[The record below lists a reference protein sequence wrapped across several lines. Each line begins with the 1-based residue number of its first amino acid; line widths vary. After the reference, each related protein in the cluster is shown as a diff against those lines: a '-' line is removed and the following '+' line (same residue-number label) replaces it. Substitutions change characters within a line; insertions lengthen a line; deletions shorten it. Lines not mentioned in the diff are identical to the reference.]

1 MRSRP
6 RQRRSSGFFGGDA
19 RSDSSDVAVSLWKFW
34 GPRYWRV
41 WLFIAWLRI
50 VACLPWRQSIALHKW
65 LGRQLG
71 ARSRSRMKLV
81 RSNLEL
87 CFPELSSRERDE
99 IAADFAANMG
109 AVVAEIAMAWFASG
123 KRLRT
128 LVEVEGIEHLER
140 ALAKGKGVILAAGHF
155 TPFEICG
162 PVIKDYVPRY
172 TLVYNKRRS
181 RLLNEIQRRRRE
193 RYADET
199 YPKGAVRAIVRS
211 LRNNGAV
218 WFAADES
225 FSEQS
230 AARIEFFGAPVLM
243 STATARLARLSGAEV
258 VPLHFRRRSD
268 ESGYIIEF
276 EPALEDFPTDDVVQ
290 DTKRMVS
297 ILENAIRRCPAQ
309 YFWSQRRF
317 REEHAS
323 AR

>member
-1 MRSRP
+1 
-6 RQRRSSGFFGGDA
+6 
-19 RSDSSDVAVSLWKFW
+19 
-34 GPRYWRV
+34 
-41 WLFIAWLRI
+41 
-50 VACLPWRQSIALHKW
+50 
-65 LGRQLG
+65 
-71 ARSRSRMKLV
+71 MKLV

-99 IAADFAANMG
+99 IAADFSANMG
-109 AVVAEIAMAWFASG
+109 AFIAEIAMGWFASE

-128 LVEVEGIEHLER
+128 LVEVDGIEHLER

-193 RYADET
+193 RYADDT
-199 YPKGAVRAIVRS
+199 YPKGAVRAVVRS

-230 AARIEFFGAPVLM
+230 AAQVEFFGAPVLM
-243 STATARLARLSGAEV
+243 STATARLARLSGAAV
-258 VPLHFRRRSD
+258 VPLHFRRKPD

-276 EPALEDFPTDDVVQ
+276 EPALEDFPTDDVVR

-297 ILENAIRRCPAQ
+297 ILESAIRKCPAQ

-317 REEHAS
+317 REEHTPT
-323 AR
+323 R